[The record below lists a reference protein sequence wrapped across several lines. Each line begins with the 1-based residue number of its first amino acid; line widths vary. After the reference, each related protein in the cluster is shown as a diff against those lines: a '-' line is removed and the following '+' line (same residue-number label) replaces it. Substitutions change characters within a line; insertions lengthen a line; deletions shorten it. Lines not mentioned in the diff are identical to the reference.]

1 MFGTNDI
8 VRERSRRLVLEQIM
22 SRRDVSRQEI
32 VDATGLSKAAI
43 SDIVSDLM
51 ASGLVHETG
60 RQNSAV
66 GRPRISLSF
75 IPEARYL
82 IGAEI
87 NSHECRAILTNLH
100 AEPLRTSIHSI
111 AQANLSPEALCQALA
126 DNLKTLVQ
134 DLPPEKIVGVGV
146 AIPGVVA
153 PTTGTVL
160 ASVILPWHNVAFGD
174 LLRDRIPYPSLLFSR
189 GSAATWGERW
199 YGIGRNIENLLY
211 VRVGSGVVAGLVVD
225 GKPYWGPRFGAGEL
239 GHVTVQPDGELCRC
253 GNRGCLATVATVDA
267 LVMRV
272 RQLLREDMSDP
283 LWEQLGHH
291 VERLDLQTLVAATE
305 AGNVTAKK
313 GFAEVAKWLAIAIS
327 SAVHLLDLQMVVIGG
342 PMIQAGPHL
351 FDPLRAELGQR
362 TMPTHFHDL
371 QLEPAQL
378 RENGPAIGAASLMLH
393 ELISSS
399 RIASNWHARPNAV

>member
-1 MFGTNDI
+1 MFGTKDLA
-8 VRERSRRLVLEQIM
+8 RERSRRLVLEQIM
-22 SRRDVSRQEI
+22 ARRDVSRQEI

-51 ASGLVHETG
+51 ASGLIHETG
-60 RQNSAV
+60 RQNTAI

-75 IPEARYL
+75 IPDARYL

-87 NSHECRAILTNLH
+87 NNHECRVVLTNLH
-100 AEPLRTSIHSI
+100 AEPLRTSICSV
-111 AQANLSPEALCQALA
+111 ASEDLSPEALCRALA
-126 DNLKTLVQ
+126 ENLEALVQ
-134 DLPPEKIVGVGV
+134 DLPLEKIVGMGV
-146 AIPGVVA
+146 AIPGVVD
-153 PTTGTVL
+153 PTTSTVL

-174 LLRDRIPYPSLLFSR
+174 LLRNRIPYPALLFSR

-199 YGIGRNIENLLY
+199 YGIGRNIENMLY

-291 VERLDLQTLVAATE
+291 IERLDLATLVEATA
-305 AGNVTAKK
+305 AGNATARR
-313 GFAEVAKWLAIAIS
+313 GFVEVAKWLAIAIS
-327 SAVHLLDLQMVVIGG
+327 SAVHLLDLQVVVIGG
-342 PMIQAGPHL
+342 PIIQAGPYL
-351 FDPLRAELGQR
+351 LDPLRAELAQR

-371 QLEPAQL
+371 QLESAQL
-378 RENGPAIGAASLMLH
+378 NENGTAIGAASLMLH
-393 ELISSS
+393 ELVSSS
-399 RIASNWHARPNAV
+399 RISYGRNTRSSTS